1 MRMSARERHVPLSRH
16 PGSRCTKHR
25 PVTHP
30 DEGSGTV
37 HGMTIAVV
45 MCGLLIVI
53 LLLGQAGISMHRAA
67 KAADLAA
74 LAAAD
79 SARGL
84 AGGVPCDVA
93 RGVAQDNGAVL
104 DHCELV
110 TPERTTVDVRTSIA
124 LFGPLKPLGPAVGIS
139 RAGPPPG
146 EP

>member
-1 MRMSARERHVPLSRH
+1 MWAPSHHSVDPDLSGFVLGG
-16 PGSRCTKHR
+16 PAADG
-25 PVTHP
+25 HP

-37 HGMTIAVV
+37 HGMSIAVL
-45 MCGLLIVI
+45 MCALLIVI

-79 SARGL
+79 TARGL
-84 AGGVPCDVA
+84 ASGVPCDVA
-93 RGVAQDNGAVL
+93 RAVAAENGAIM

-110 TPERTTVDVRTSIA
+110 TREQTTVDVRTSIA
-124 LFGPLKPLGPAVGIS
+124 LFGPLAPLGPAVGVS
-139 RAGPPPG
+139 RAGPQPG

>member
-1 MRMSARERHVPLSRH
+1 MRATNRRSAAPNPPRSVLGGPAEH
-16 PGSRCTKHR
+16 G
-25 PVTHP
+25 HP

-37 HGMTIAVV
+37 HGMSIAVL
-45 MCGLLIVI
+45 MCAMLIVI

-79 SARGL
+79 TARGL
-84 AGGVPCDVA
+84 ASGVPCDVA
-93 RGVAQDNGAVL
+93 RAVAAENGAVM

-110 TPERTTVDVRTSIA
+110 TREQTTVDVRTSIA
-124 LFGPLKPLGPAVGIS
+124 LFGPLEPLGPAVGMS

-146 EP
+146 QP

>member
-1 MRMSARERHVPLSRH
+1 MWGPNRLSADPGLS
-16 PGSRCTKHR
+16 GSVLGG
-25 PVTHP
+25 PVAGDHP
-30 DEGSGTV
+30 DAGSGTV
-37 HGMTIAVV
+37 HGMSIAVL
-45 MCGLLIVI
+45 MCALLIVI

-79 SARGL
+79 TARGL
-84 AGGVPCDVA
+84 ASGVPCDVA
-93 RGVAQDNGAVL
+93 RAVTEENGAVM

-110 TPERTTVDVRTSIA
+110 TRDQTTVDVRTSIA
-124 LFGPLKPLGPAVGIS
+124 LFGPLEPLGPAVGVS